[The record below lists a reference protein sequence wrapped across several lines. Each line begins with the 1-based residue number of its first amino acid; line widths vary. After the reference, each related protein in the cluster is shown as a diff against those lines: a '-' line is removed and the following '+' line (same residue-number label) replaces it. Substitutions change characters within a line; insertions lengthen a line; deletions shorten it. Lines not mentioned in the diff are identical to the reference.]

1 MISGIKKI
9 WKTFARLVSFYFG
22 LKSRNEEMKEMK
34 IPDEVQA
41 FLSKNSDLELALIGC
56 RADSSHISY
65 DCCEYDIAVLGSS
78 ENGYDKKI
86 IQIGDNTIEFLHFPN
101 YQKYGNN
108 DISLFNMIKIEKSS
122 ALFISP
128 RPPKIDSKTWYI
140 AAGKRRVVDSL
151 FNVAKNGNTKSESNA
166 SLNLK
171 IAAYALIEGIILIS
185 QTRPMPIHE
194 LNQLRQVQ
202 VRKDFINEAI
212 QVCIECL
219 GIERATRT
227 IINRSFKAL
236 KEILKERYDVE
247 LLSSKIDFLLKQ
259 GLLADCYYYIGKL
272 VCSHLEKKDNASQL
286 NYHKLN
292 TIALDLTS
300 DYEKVK
306 KLSALVKR
314 DCKLLLKN

>member
-1 MISGIKKI
+1 
-9 WKTFARLVSFYFG
+9 
-22 LKSRNEEMKEMK
+22 MK

-41 FLSKNSDLELALIGC
+41 FVSKNSDLELALIGC

-65 DCCEYDIAVLGSS
+65 DCCEYDIAVLGSN
-78 ENGYDKKI
+78 ENSYDKKI
-86 IQIGDNTIEFLHFPN
+86 IQLGDNTIEFLHFPN
-101 YQKYGNN
+101 YQKYGHG
-108 DISLFNMIKIEKSS
+108 DISLFNMIKLEESND
-122 ALFISP
+122 LFISP
-128 RPPKIDSKTWYI
+128 PPLEIDRKSWYI
-140 AAGKRRVVDSL
+140 AAGKRKVVDSL
-151 FNVAKNGNTKSESNA
+151 FNLSKNSRNRAKLDS

-171 IAAYALIEGIILIS
+171 IAAYDLIEGILLIS
-185 QTRPMPIHE
+185 QTKPMPIHE
-194 LNQLRQVQ
+194 LNQLRQVE
-202 VRKDFINEAI
+202 VHKDFINEAI

-259 GLLADCYYYIGKL
+259 GLLADCYYYMGKL
-272 VCSHLEKKDNASQL
+272 VCSHLENKDNASQL

-292 TIALDLTS
+292 SIALDLTS

-306 KLSALVKR
+306 KMSALIKR
-314 DCKLLLKN
+314 DCKLILKN

>member
-1 MISGIKKI
+1 
-9 WKTFARLVSFYFG
+9 
-22 LKSRNEEMKEMK
+22 MK

-41 FLSKNSDLELALIGC
+41 FLSKNSDLELGLIGC
-56 RADSSHISY
+56 RADSSHVSY
-65 DCCEYDIAVLGSS
+65 DCCEYDIAVLGSNG
-78 ENGYDKKI
+78 NGYDKKI
-86 IQIGDNTIEFLHFPN
+86 MQLGHNTLEFLHFPN
-101 YQKYGNN
+101 YQKYGHS
-108 DISLFNMIKIEKSS
+108 DISLFDMIKIEKSS

-128 RPPKIDSKTWYI
+128 HPPKIDRKTWYI

-151 FNVAKNGNTKSESNA
+151 FNVSKNGNTKSESNASLA

-194 LNQLRQVQ
+194 LNQLRQVE

-247 LLSSKIDFLLKQ
+247 LLSSKINYLLKH
-259 GLLADCYYYIGKL
+259 GLLADCYYYVGKL
-272 VCSHLEKKDNASQL
+272 VCSHLEKRDNAPQL

-292 TIALDLTS
+292 SIALDLTH

-314 DCKLLLKN
+314 DCKLILKN

>member
-1 MISGIKKI
+1 
-9 WKTFARLVSFYFG
+9 
-22 LKSRNEEMKEMK
+22 MK

-41 FLSKNSDLELALIGC
+41 FLSKNSDLELGLIGC
-56 RADSSHISY
+56 RADSSHVSY
-65 DCCEYDIAVLGSS
+65 DCCEYDIAVLGSNG
-78 ENGYDKKI
+78 NGYDKKI
-86 IQIGDNTIEFLHFPN
+86 MQLGHNTLEFLHFPN
-101 YQKYGNN
+101 YQKYGHS
-108 DISLFNMIKIEKSS
+108 DISLFDMIKIEKSS

-128 RPPKIDSKTWYI
+128 HPPKIDRKTWYI

-151 FNVAKNGNTKSESNA
+151 FNVSKNGNTKSESNASLA

-194 LNQLRQVQ
+194 LNQLRQVE

-247 LLSSKIDFLLKQ
+247 LLSSKINYLLKQ
-259 GLLADCYYYIGKL
+259 GLLADSYYYIGKL
-272 VCSHLEKKDNASQL
+272 VCSHLEKRDNASQL

-292 TIALDLTS
+292 SIALDLTN
-300 DYEKVK
+300 DHEKVK

-314 DCKLLLKN
+314 DCKLILKN

>member
-1 MISGIKKI
+1 
-9 WKTFARLVSFYFG
+9 
-22 LKSRNEEMKEMK
+22 MK

-65 DCCEYDIAVLGSS
+65 DCCEYDIAVLGSN

-86 IQIGDNTIEFLHFPN
+86 IQLGDNTIEFLHFPN
-101 YQKYGNN
+101 YQNYGHS
-108 DISLFNMIKIEKSS
+108 DISLFNMIKIEKSND
-122 ALFISP
+122 LFISP
-128 RPPKIDSKTWYI
+128 HPPEIDRKSWYI

-151 FNVAKNGNTKSESNA
+151 FNVSKNSSNRAKLDS

-171 IAAYALIEGIILIS
+171 IAAYDLIEGILLIS
-185 QTRPMPIHE
+185 QTKPMPIHE
-194 LNQLRQVQ
+194 LNQLRQVE

-272 VCSHLEKKDNASQL
+272 VCSHLENKDNAPQL

-306 KLSALVKR
+306 KMSALIKR
-314 DCKLLLKN
+314 DCKLILKN

>member
-1 MISGIKKI
+1 M
-9 WKTFARLVSFYFG
+9 
-22 LKSRNEEMKEMK
+22 M

-56 RADSSHISY
+56 RADRSHISY
-65 DCCEYDIAVLGSS
+65 DCCEYDIAVLGSN

-86 IQIGDNTIEFLHFPN
+86 IQLGDKTIEFLHFPN
-101 YQKYGNN
+101 YQKYGHS
-108 DISLFNMIKIEKSS
+108 DISLFNMVKIEKSD
-122 ALFISP
+122 ALSISP
-128 RPPKIDSKTWYI
+128 HPPKIDRKTWYI

-151 FNVAKNGNTKSESNA
+151 FNVSKNGNAKSESNA

-171 IAAYALIEGIILIS
+171 IAAYALIEGIILSS

-194 LNQLRQVQ
+194 LNQLRQVE
-202 VRKDFINEAI
+202 VHKDFINEAI
-212 QVCIECL
+212 QFCIECL

-247 LLSSKIDFLLKQ
+247 LLSSKIDYLIKQ

-292 TIALDLTS
+292 SIALDLTN

-306 KLSALVKR
+306 KMSALIKR

>member
-1 MISGIKKI
+1 
-9 WKTFARLVSFYFG
+9 
-22 LKSRNEEMKEMK
+22 MK

-41 FLSKNSDLELALIGC
+41 FVSKNSDLELALIGC

-65 DCCEYDIAVLGSS
+65 DCCEYDIAVLGSN
-78 ENGYDKKI
+78 ENSYDKKI
-86 IQIGDNTIEFLHFPN
+86 IQLGDNTIEFLHFPN
-101 YQKYGNN
+101 YQKYGHG
-108 DISLFNMIKIEKSS
+108 DISLFNMIKLEESND
-122 ALFISP
+122 LFISP
-128 RPPKIDSKTWYI
+128 PPLEIDRKSWYI
-140 AAGKRRVVDSL
+140 AAGKRKVVDSL
-151 FNVAKNGNTKSESNA
+151 FNVSKNSRNRAKLDS

-171 IAAYALIEGIILIS
+171 IAAYDLIEGILLIS
-185 QTRPMPIHE
+185 QTKPMPIHE
-194 LNQLRQVQ
+194 LNQLRQVE

-272 VCSHLEKKDNASQL
+272 VCSHLENKDNASQL

-292 TIALDLTS
+292 SIALDLTS

-306 KLSALVKR
+306 KMSALIKR
-314 DCKLLLKN
+314 DCKLVLKN

>member
-1 MISGIKKI
+1 M
-9 WKTFARLVSFYFG
+9 
-22 LKSRNEEMKEMK
+22 M

-41 FLSKNSDLELALIGC
+41 CLSKNSDLELALIGC
-56 RADSSHISY
+56 RADRSHISY
-65 DCCEYDIAVLGSS
+65 DCCEYDIAVLGSN

-86 IQIGDNTIEFLHFPN
+86 IQLGYNTIEFLHFPS
-101 YQKYGNN
+101 YQKYGHN
-108 DISLFNMIKIEKSS
+108 DISLFNMIKIEKSD
-122 ALFISP
+122 ALSISP
-128 RPPKIDSKTWYI
+128 HPPKIDRKTWYI

-151 FNVAKNGNTKSESNA
+151 FNVSKNGNTKSESNA

-194 LNQLRQVQ
+194 LNQLRQVE
-202 VRKDFINEAI
+202 VHKDFINEAI

-236 KEILKERYDVE
+236 KEILKERYDAE
-247 LLSSKIDFLLKQ
+247 LLSSKIDYLLKQ

-292 TIALDLTS
+292 SIALDLTN

-306 KLSALVKR
+306 KMSALIKR

>member
-1 MISGIKKI
+1 
-9 WKTFARLVSFYFG
+9 
-22 LKSRNEEMKEMK
+22 MK

-65 DCCEYDIAVLGSS
+65 DCCEYDIAVLGSN

-86 IQIGDNTIEFLHFPN
+86 IQLGDNTIEFLHFPN
-101 YQKYGNN
+101 YQNYGHN
-108 DISLFNMIKIEKSS
+108 DISLFNMIKLEKSS
-122 ALFISP
+122 DLFISP
-128 RPPKIDSKTWYI
+128 HPPEIDRKSWYI

-151 FNVAKNGNTKSESNA
+151 FNVSKNSSNRAKLDS

-171 IAAYALIEGIILIS
+171 IAAYDLIEGILLIS
-185 QTRPMPIHE
+185 QTKPMPIHE
-194 LNQLRQVQ
+194 LNQLRQVE

-247 LLSSKIDFLLKQ
+247 LLSSKIDYLLKQ
-259 GLLADCYYYIGKL
+259 GLLADCYYYVGKL

-292 TIALDLTS
+292 SIALDLTN
-300 DYEKVK
+300 DYQKVK
-306 KLSALVKR
+306 KMSALIKR
-314 DCKLLLKN
+314 DCKLILKN

>member
-1 MISGIKKI
+1 
-9 WKTFARLVSFYFG
+9 
-22 LKSRNEEMKEMK
+22 MK

-41 FLSKNSDLELALIGC
+41 FMSKNSDLELALIGC

-65 DCCEYDIAVLGSS
+65 DCCEYDIAVLGSN
-78 ENGYDKKI
+78 ENSYDKKI
-86 IQIGDNTIEFLHFPN
+86 IQLGDNTIEFLHFPN
-101 YQKYGNN
+101 YQKYGHG
-108 DISLFNMIKIEKSS
+108 DISLFNMIKLEESND
-122 ALFISP
+122 LFISP
-128 RPPKIDSKTWYI
+128 PPLEIDRKSWYI
-140 AAGKRRVVDSL
+140 AAGKRKVVDSL
-151 FNVAKNGNTKSESNA
+151 FNVSKNSRNRAKLDS

-171 IAAYALIEGIILIS
+171 IAAYDLIEGILLIS
-185 QTRPMPIHE
+185 QTKPMPIHE
-194 LNQLRQVQ
+194 LNQLRQVE

-272 VCSHLEKKDNASQL
+272 VCSHLENKDNASQL

-292 TIALDLTS
+292 SIALDLTS

-306 KLSALVKR
+306 KMSALIKR
-314 DCKLLLKN
+314 DCKLILKN

>member
-22 LKSRNEEMKEMK
+22 LKSRNEEMK

-56 RADSSHISY
+56 RADSSHLSY

-101 YQKYGNN
+101 YQKYGNS

-128 RPPKIDSKTWYI
+128 HPPKIDSKTWYI

-194 LNQLRQVQ
+194 LNQLRQVE

>member
-1 MISGIKKI
+1 
-9 WKTFARLVSFYFG
+9 
-22 LKSRNEEMKEMK
+22 MK

-65 DCCEYDIAVLGSS
+65 DCCEYDIAVLGSN

-86 IQIGDNTIEFLHFPN
+86 IQLGDNTIEFLHFPN
-101 YQKYGNN
+101 YQNYGHS

-122 ALFISP
+122 DLFISP
-128 RPPKIDSKTWYI
+128 HTPEIDRKSWYI

-151 FNVAKNGNTKSESNA
+151 FNVSKNSSNRAKLDS

-171 IAAYALIEGIILIS
+171 IAAYDLIEGILLIS
-185 QTRPMPIHE
+185 QTKPMPIHE
-194 LNQLRQVQ
+194 LNQLRQVE

-272 VCSHLEKKDNASQL
+272 VCRHLKIKDNAPQL

-306 KLSALVKR
+306 KMSALIKR
-314 DCKLLLKN
+314 DCKLILKN

>member
-1 MISGIKKI
+1 
-9 WKTFARLVSFYFG
+9 
-22 LKSRNEEMKEMK
+22 MK

-41 FLSKNSDLELALIGC
+41 FVSKNSDLELALIGC

-65 DCCEYDIAVLGSS
+65 DCCEYDIAVLGRN
-78 ENGYDKKI
+78 ENSYDKKI
-86 IQIGDNTIEFLHFPN
+86 IQLGDNTIEFLHFPN
-101 YQKYGNN
+101 YQKYGHG
-108 DISLFNMIKIEKSS
+108 DISLFNMIKLEESND
-122 ALFISP
+122 LFISP
-128 RPPKIDSKTWYI
+128 PPLEIDRKSWYI
-140 AAGKRRVVDSL
+140 AAGKRKVVDSL
-151 FNVAKNGNTKSESNA
+151 FNVSKNSRNRAKLDS

-171 IAAYALIEGIILIS
+171 IAAYDLIEGILLIS
-185 QTRPMPIHE
+185 QTKPMPIHE
-194 LNQLRQVQ
+194 LNQLRQVE

-236 KEILKERYDVE
+236 KEILRERYDVE

-272 VCSHLEKKDNASQL
+272 VCSHLENKDNASQL

-292 TIALDLTS
+292 SIALDLTS

-306 KLSALVKR
+306 KMSALIKR
-314 DCKLLLKN
+314 DCKLILKN

>member
-1 MISGIKKI
+1 
-9 WKTFARLVSFYFG
+9 
-22 LKSRNEEMKEMK
+22 MK

-41 FLSKNSDLELALIGC
+41 FVSKNSDLELALIGC

-65 DCCEYDIAVLGSS
+65 DCCEYDIAVLGRN
-78 ENGYDKKI
+78 ENSYDKKI
-86 IQIGDNTIEFLHFPN
+86 IQLGDNTIEFLHFPN
-101 YQKYGNN
+101 YQKYGHD
-108 DISLFNMIKIEKSS
+108 DISLFNMIKLEASND
-122 ALFISP
+122 LFISP
-128 RPPKIDSKTWYI
+128 PPLEIDRKSWYI
-140 AAGKRRVVDSL
+140 AAGKRKVVDSL
-151 FNVAKNGNTKSESNA
+151 FNVSKNSRNRAKLDS

-171 IAAYALIEGIILIS
+171 IAAYDLIEGILLIS
-185 QTRPMPIHE
+185 QTKPMPIHE
-194 LNQLRQVQ
+194 LNQLRQVE

-236 KEILKERYDVE
+236 KEILKERYDVA

-272 VCSHLEKKDNASQL
+272 VCSHLENKDNASQL

-292 TIALDLTS
+292 SIALDLTG

-306 KLSALVKR
+306 KMSALIKR
-314 DCKLLLKN
+314 DCKLVLKN

>member
-1 MISGIKKI
+1 
-9 WKTFARLVSFYFG
+9 
-22 LKSRNEEMKEMK
+22 MK

-41 FLSKNSDLELALIGC
+41 FLSKNSDLELGLIGC

-65 DCCEYDIAVLGSS
+65 DCCEYDIAVLGSN

-86 IQIGDNTIEFLHFPN
+86 IHLGHNTIEFLHFPN
-101 YQKYGNN
+101 YQKYGHS
-108 DISLFNMIKIEKSS
+108 DISLFNMIKIENSS
-122 ALFISP
+122 GLFVSP
-128 RPPKIDSKTWYI
+128 HPQKIDRKTWYT

-151 FNVAKNGNTKSESNA
+151 FNVSKNGNIKSESNA

-171 IAAYALIEGIILIS
+171 IAAYDLIEGIILIS

-194 LNQLRQVQ
+194 LNQLRQVE
-202 VRKDFINEAI
+202 VHKDFINEAI

-272 VCSHLEKKDNASQL
+272 VCSHLENKDNASQL

-292 TIALDLTS
+292 SIALDLTN
-300 DYEKVK
+300 DHEKVK
-306 KLSALVKR
+306 KMSALIKR
-314 DCKLLLKN
+314 DCKLILKN

>member
-1 MISGIKKI
+1 
-9 WKTFARLVSFYFG
+9 
-22 LKSRNEEMKEMK
+22 MK
-34 IPDEVQA
+34 IPDEIQA
-41 FLSKNSDLELALIGC
+41 FLSKDRDLELALIGC

-65 DCCEYDIAVLGSS
+65 DCCEYDVAIIGSN

-86 IQIGDNTIEFLHFPN
+86 VRLGDNTIEFLYFPN
-101 YQKYGNN
+101 YQNYGHP
-108 DISLFNMIKIEKSS
+108 DISLFNMIKLEKSS
-122 ALFISP
+122 DLFISP
-128 RPPKIDSKTWYI
+128 QPPEIDRKSWYI

-151 FNVAKNGNTKSESNA
+151 FNVSKNSSAKAELNS

-171 IAAYALIEGIILIS
+171 IAAYDLIEGILLLS

-194 LNQLRQVQ
+194 LNQLRQVE
-202 VRKDFINEAI
+202 VHKDFINEAI

-247 LLSSKIDFLLKQ
+247 LLSSKVDFLLKQ

-292 TIALDLTS
+292 SIALDLTS

-306 KLSALVKR
+306 KLSALIKR
-314 DCKLLLKN
+314 GCKLLLKN

>member
-1 MISGIKKI
+1 
-9 WKTFARLVSFYFG
+9 
-22 LKSRNEEMKEMK
+22 MK

-65 DCCEYDIAVLGSS
+65 DCCEYDIAVLGSN

-86 IQIGDNTIEFLHFPN
+86 IQLGDNTIEFLHS
-101 YQKYGNN
+101 

-122 ALFISP
+122 DLFISP
-128 RPPKIDSKTWYI
+128 HPPEIDRKNWYI

-151 FNVAKNGNTKSESNA
+151 FNVSKNSSNRAKLDS

-171 IAAYALIEGIILIS
+171 IAAYDLIEGILLIS
-185 QTRPMPIHE
+185 QTKPMPIHE
-194 LNQLRQVQ
+194 LNQLRQVE

-272 VCSHLEKKDNASQL
+272 VCSHLENKDNAPQL

-306 KLSALVKR
+306 KMSALIKR
-314 DCKLLLKN
+314 DCKIIIKN

>member
-1 MISGIKKI
+1 
-9 WKTFARLVSFYFG
+9 
-22 LKSRNEEMKEMK
+22 MK
-34 IPDEVQA
+34 IPDEIQA

-56 RADSSHISY
+56 RADGSHISY
-65 DCCEYDIAVLGSS
+65 DCCEYDVAILGSS

-86 IQIGDNTIEFLHFPN
+86 VQLGDKAIEFLHYPN
-101 YQKYGNN
+101 YQNGHH
-108 DISLFNMIKIEKSS
+108 DISLFNMIKLEKSS
-122 ALFISP
+122 DLIISP
-128 RPPKIDSKTWYI
+128 QPPEIDRKSWYI

-151 FNVAKNGNTKSESNA
+151 FNVSKNSSAKAELDS

-171 IAAYALIEGIILIS
+171 IAAYDLIEGILLLS

-194 LNQLRQVQ
+194 LNQLRQVE

-227 IINRSFKAL
+227 IINRSIKAL

-292 TIALDLTS
+292 SIALDLTS

-306 KLSALVKR
+306 KLSALIKR
-314 DCKLLLKN
+314 DCKLMLKN

>member
-1 MISGIKKI
+1 
-9 WKTFARLVSFYFG
+9 
-22 LKSRNEEMKEMK
+22 MK
-34 IPDEVQA
+34 IPDEIQD

-56 RADSSHISY
+56 RADSSNISY
-65 DCCEYDIAVLGSS
+65 DCCEYDVAILGGN

-86 IQIGDNTIEFLHFPN
+86 VRLEDNTIEFLHFPN
-101 YQKYGNN
+101 YQNYGHN
-108 DISLFNMIKIEKSS
+108 DISLFNMTKLEKSS
-122 ALFISP
+122 DLFISP
-128 RPPKIDSKTWYI
+128 HPPESDRKSWYN

-151 FNVAKNGNTKSESNA
+151 FNVSKNSSAKAELDS

-171 IAAYALIEGIILIS
+171 IAAYDLIEGILLLS

-194 LNQLRQVQ
+194 LNQLRQVD

-227 IINRSFKAL
+227 IINRSFNAL

-272 VCSHLEKKDNASQL
+272 VCGHLEIKDNVSQL

-314 DCKLLLKN
+314 DCKLMLKN

>member
-1 MISGIKKI
+1 
-9 WKTFARLVSFYFG
+9 
-22 LKSRNEEMKEMK
+22 MK

-65 DCCEYDIAVLGSS
+65 DCCEYDIAVLGSN

-86 IQIGDNTIEFLHFPN
+86 IQLGDNTIEFLHFPN
-101 YQKYGNN
+101 YQNYGHS

-122 ALFISP
+122 DLFIFP
-128 RPPKIDSKTWYI
+128 HPPEIDRKSWYI

-151 FNVAKNGNTKSESNA
+151 FNVSKNSSNRAKLDS

-171 IAAYALIEGIILIS
+171 IAAYDLIEGILLIS
-185 QTRPMPIHE
+185 QTKPMPIHE
-194 LNQLRQVQ
+194 LNQLRQVE

-247 LLSSKIDFLLKQ
+247 LLSSKIDFLVKQ

-272 VCSHLEKKDNASQL
+272 VCSHLEIKDNAPQL

-306 KLSALVKR
+306 KMSALIKR
-314 DCKLLLKN
+314 DCKLILKN